1 MIPSGRHLPREFLS
15 PALQNQQGPEIWG
28 VVTGAALMLPPPE
41 SDHILVIEAPNEGVF
56 SKNALL
62 KCPLQRT
69 PEPLRQRNRKT
80 HFWARERSI
89 REQVSERLFEDV
101 FAFPMP

>member
-56 SKNALL
+56 SKNA
-62 KCPLQRT
+62 T
-69 PEPLRQRNRKT
+69 P
-80 HFWARERSI
+80 
-89 REQVSERLFEDV
+89 ERLFPKSSVDEVGSQTKCHSLLLHASFDNQ
-101 FAFPMP
+101 PRCCP